1 LAAQGPELY
10 GDSPAASGSLVES
23 VVQRLPADSPLP
35 AYLRRLLL
43 SDAAAGRELF
53 GKLFAVSQGTLT
65 ALSEAGMASPGAD
78 PAVRAAFLMANDLA
92 VLLLR
97 DQLTEVLGVD
107 PLSQEGMA
115 RWASEM
121 LTVYASGLMP
131 GGALGGGSGGV
142 SGDRSGDASG
152 DAS

>member
-1 LAAQGPELY
+1 
-10 GDSPAASGSLVES
+10 
-23 VVQRLPADSPLP
+23 
-35 AYLRRLLL
+35 
-43 SDAAAGRELF
+43 
-53 GKLFAVSQGTLT
+53 
-65 ALSEAGMASPGAD
+65 
-78 PAVRAAFLMANDLA
+78 
-92 VLLLR
+92 
-97 DQLTEVLGVD
+97 VLGVD